1 MTKKLLFTI
10 ALLLGAAAATV
21 AQNSPV
27 GVWKTIDDETG
38 EAKSHVEIYKADD
51 GSYEG
56 KITRL
61 LRSPQDKKCAEC
73 PGDRKNK
80 KLVGMVI
87 VEDLKRTEDYWEKGE
102 ILDPESGNTY
112 RCSVWFE
119 DGKQDELQL
128 RGYHWTGLYRT
139 QTWYRLE

>member
-1 MTKKLLFTI
+1 MKKQLFSLTLVLSCTV
-10 ALLLGAAAATV
+10 ALL
-21 AQNSPV
+21 AQSTPV

-38 EAKSHVEIYKADD
+38 EAKSQVEIYKAAD

-56 KITRL
+56 KIVRL
-61 LRSPQDKKCAEC
+61 LLSPQDKKCAEC

-87 VEDLKRTEDYWEKGE
+87 LEDLQADGGYWKKGE
-102 ILDPESGNTY
+102 ILDPESGSTY
-112 RCSVWFE
+112 RCSAWFE
-119 DGKQDELQL
+119 NGNTDELKL

-139 QTWYRLE
+139 QSWYRVE